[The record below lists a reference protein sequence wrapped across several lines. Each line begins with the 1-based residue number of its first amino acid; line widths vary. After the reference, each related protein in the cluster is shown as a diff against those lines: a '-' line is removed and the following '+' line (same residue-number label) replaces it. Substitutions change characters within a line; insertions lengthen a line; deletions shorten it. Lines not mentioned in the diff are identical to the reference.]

1 MIAIT
6 VKDENKI
13 DRCKPAHSELFV
25 YLTETIGLLSEN
37 IKNVILII
45 VNDKWIN
52 LEDRT
57 KDMLWKT
64 VLSQKNMLYRQ

>member
-13 DRCKPAHSELFV
+13 GRCKPAYSELFV
-25 YLTETIGLLSEN
+25 YLAETIGLLSEN
-37 IKNVILII
+37 INNVILNIYG
-45 VNDKWIN
+45 KWIN

>member
-13 DRCKPAHSELFV
+13 GRCKPARSELFV
-25 YLTETIGLLSEN
+25 YLEETIGLLSEN
-37 IKNVILII
+37 IKNVILNIYG
-45 VNDKWIN
+45 KWID